1 MVIVR
6 LLVWVVLVA
15 LIPVRV
21 TAEAPNRHNV
31 DFSGS
36 WELDYQ
42 LSDHPSEKIRYLYI
56 QARAQAERAAAWSW

>member
-6 LLVWVVLVA
+6 LLVRVFLVA
-15 LIPVRV
+15 LIPVGV

-42 LSDHPSEKIRYLYI
+42 LSDHPSEKIRYLYV
-56 QARAQAERAAAWSW
+56 QAKAQA